1 MAAGLTDHLMD
12 MADVVRVMLV
22 NKAESNRERVRRYR
36 DRAEECRTHA
46 ADMQHPDARAGLI
59 RAAEAYER
67 MTNAITQ
74 AMGGRLHPA
83 RSKLRHYRFAKSLD
97 TRPLL

>member
-12 MADVVRVMLV
+12 MADAVRVMLM

-46 ADMQHPDARAGLI
+46 ADMQHPDARAGLV

-67 MTNAITQ
+67 MANAIAQ
-74 AMGGRLHPA
+74 AMGDYIPPN
-83 RSKLRHYRFAKSLD
+83 SN
-97 TRPLL
+97 

>member
-12 MADVVRVMLV
+12 MADAVRVMLM

-67 MTNAITQ
+67 MAKAIAQ
-74 AMGGRLHPA
+74 AMGDYIPPN
-83 RSKLRHYRFAKSLD
+83 SN
-97 TRPLL
+97 

>member
-12 MADVVRVMLV
+12 MADVVRVMLM
-22 NKAESNRERVRRYR
+22 NEAESNRERVRCYP

-67 MTNAITQ
+67 MANAIAQ
-74 AMGGRLHPA
+74 AMGDYIPPIQTETLPIREI
-83 RSKLRHYRFAKSLD
+83 S
-97 TRPLL
+97 